1 MTRCDLTPS
10 DKGLQ
15 ELRKSSIVARMRILL
30 ALLTSSLLVACGGAT
45 PPPQTPVDTNA
56 PAIPAT
62 PAAPATPT
70 TPAAPATPT
79 ACAGPVATPPAGL
92 VREEEAAP
100 AWSLGAPGK
109 GSLCE
114 GKVFIAR
121 EPVTVYRVFSASW
134 KTSKLAGPK
143 GAFWTLERPS
153 GTAAQYRATYE
164 ICQEWNDLDM
174 LNECQIEKGAKVV
187 LGPGQS
193 ATCEKSA
200 GAFPGNAAN
209 QVVLVKKADGSVP
222 VVDCKES
229 AQKWAP

>member
-1 MTRCDLTPS
+1 
-10 DKGLQ
+10 
-15 ELRKSSIVARMRILL
+15 MRILL

-45 PPPQTPVDTNA
+45 PPPVTPENTTPPPPVA
-56 PAIPAT
+56 PAPDTKPEPAT
-62 PAAPATPT
+62 PPPDAPV
-70 TPAAPATPT
+70 

-92 VREEEAAP
+92 VKDEEAPP
-100 AWSLGAPGK
+100 AWSIGAPGK

-114 GKVFIAR
+114 GKVFTAK

-134 KTSKLAGPK
+134 KTSKLAGPT
-143 GAFWTLERPS
+143 GAYWTLEKPS
-153 GTAAQYRATYE
+153 GTAAQYRTTYE

-174 LNECQIEKGAKVV
+174 LNECKIEKGAKVI

-193 ATCEKSA
+193 ATCEKS
-200 GAFPGNAAN
+200 GGSFPGNAAN

-222 VVDCKES
+222 VTNCKES

>member
-1 MTRCDLTPS
+1 
-10 DKGLQ
+10 
-15 ELRKSSIVARMRILL
+15 MRILL

-56 PAIPAT
+56 PATPAAPVTPATPATPTTPTTPTTPAT
-62 PAAPATPT
+62 PAAPA
-70 TPAAPATPT
+70 

-92 VREEEAAP
+92 VKDEEAP
-100 AWSLGAPGK
+100 PSWSIGAPGK

-114 GKVFIAR
+114 GKVFTAK

-134 KTSKLAGPK
+134 KTSKLAGPA
-143 GAFWTLERPS
+143 GAYWTLEKPS
-153 GTAAQYRATYE
+153 GTAAQYRTTYE

-174 LNECQIEKGAKVV
+174 LNECKIEKGAKVI

-193 ATCEKSA
+193 ATCEKS
-200 GAFPGNAAN
+200 GGSFPGNAAN

-222 VVDCKES
+222 VTNCKES

>member
-1 MTRCDLTPS
+1 
-10 DKGLQ
+10 
-15 ELRKSSIVARMRILL
+15 MRILL

-45 PPPQTPVDTNA
+45 PPPVSPENTTAPPPVAPVTPEA
-56 PAIPAT
+56 KPET
-62 PAAPATPT
+62 PAPTVVTP
-70 TPAAPATPT
+70 PPQA

-92 VREEEAAP
+92 VKETEAPP
-100 AWSLGAPGK
+100 AWSIGAPGK

-114 GKVFIAR
+114 GQVFVAR

-134 KTSKLAGPK
+134 KTSKLAGPT
-143 GAFWTLERPS
+143 GAYWTLEKPS
-153 GTAAQYRATYE
+153 GTSAQYRTTYE

-174 LNECQIEKGAKVV
+174 LNECQIEKGAKVI

-193 ATCEKSA
+193 ATCEKS
-200 GAFPGNAAN
+200 GGSFPGNAAN

-222 VVDCKES
+222 VTKCKES